1 MPREPILLAAIVLAA
16 VFCCV
21 AQNGSSPVESG
32 ITGVVL
38 TQDGQP
44 ASGANVCISVHEG
57 QHTSI
62 NCRVSA
68 DKEGRFTVE
77 HLKPGSYQVFAI
89 NEAEGYSIENQAPG
103 QDVTITGEQPWPNV
117 TIQQRARGGVL
128 VGTVIDKMTGKRLNR
143 AQIQYTSL
151 DSNGSGGTAVID
163 GDFQVAVP
171 ADSDLLVVVMSEG
184 YRGWVV
190 TDPSNTSR
198 PVLRLGAGER
208 KRLEV
213 ELEPL
218 ASRTPAQ

>member
-1 MPREPILLAAIVLAA
+1 LAAIVLAA

-32 ITGVVL
+32 IAGVVL
-38 TQDGQP
+38 TQDGQL
-44 ASGANVCISVHEG
+44 ASGAKVCISVHQRKG
-57 QHTSI
+57 STI
-62 NCRVSA
+62 DCRVST
-68 DKEGRFTVE
+68 DKEGRFNVE
-77 HLKPGSYQVFAI
+77 QLKPGAYQVFAI
-89 NEAEGYSIENQAPG
+89 NEAEGYSIENQAQG

-117 TIQQRARGGVL
+117 TIHQRARGGVL
-128 VGTVIDKMTGKRLNR
+128 VGSVIDKMTGKRLNR

-163 GDFQVAVP
+163 GDFQIAVP
-171 ADSDLLVVVMSEG
+171 ADSNLLVVVMSEG
-184 YRGWVV
+184 YRGWVF
-190 TDPSNTSR
+190 TDPSNTSH